1 MFRSMS
7 HQLFAS
13 PDKDFEVRSLLVR
26 FESKNRSVFSTLL
39 TEINEPD
46 IASHIK
52 QMLRPGIWGT
62 HVELFAAATY
72 FQIPMYILK
81 ASSKECKWEVFRPLG
96 PHQNFQYQ
104 LCPEIDIEAE
114 DFHRPDH
121 FELLHS
127 LNCHYDS
134 IISSSGA
141 ACIRQPTIEEI
152 HIDCTHLVLD

>member
-1 MFRSMS
+1 
-7 HQLFAS
+7 
-13 PDKDFEVRSLLVR
+13 
-26 FESKNRSVFSTLL
+26 
-39 TEINEPD
+39 
-46 IASHIK
+46 
-52 QMLRPGIWGT
+52 
-62 HVELFAAATY
+62 
-72 FQIPMYILK
+72 MYILK

-141 ACIRQPTIEEI
+141 PRIRQPTIEEI
-152 HIDCTHLVLD
+152 HIDCTHLVLDRMDNLQECRACGGCWPAFWARSRGQRSCTYPTDYLISPGVPLMSVSHSPTASAHSWPSLCPVSAWSLLGLGLRS